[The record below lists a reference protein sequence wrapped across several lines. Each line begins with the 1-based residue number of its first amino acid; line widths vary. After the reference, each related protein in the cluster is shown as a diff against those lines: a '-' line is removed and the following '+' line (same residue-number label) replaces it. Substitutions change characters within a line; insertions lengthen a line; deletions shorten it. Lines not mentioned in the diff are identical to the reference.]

1 MESENNVIIDISEVP
16 KKRREPE
23 PFIMNTKKADTK
35 LYLLLSFFAPCILV
49 LICWIFQGVYPF
61 GDNQILVT
69 DFWHQYYPFANIL
82 HGKLQDHSSLLYTW
96 ESGMGSNFLAMMAYY
111 AASPLNLFT
120 MFVPEEFLRE
130 AITFIL
136 AMKIGFAGLFTG
148 MFLKYT
154 FRRNDISVC
163 CFAVLYALCSYMM
176 GYYWNIIW
184 IDTVALL
191 PLVMLGVVKLV
202 REKKTALYGAAFAL
216 ALISNYYIGLFIC
229 IFTVIAFFCICLFEC
244 KRFRDFLFSG
254 LRMLGMTAVGLGIS
268 GFMLLPAYY
277 ALQLTNSADNT
288 FPDSVSFYEEWVDLF
303 ANMTAF
309 REPTVKEGLPNLYCG
324 IICVVLAGMFIVSRH
339 IRIREKISAV
349 LILAFL
355 LISCN
360 MNVLNFIWHGFHF
373 TNMLPY
379 RYSFLFSFVLV
390 VMAYRAF
397 DLVLS
402 GKIRLPDSIAM
413 FIIAGGAFAA
423 AWFSER
429 NEQQTTAMWFSLAA
443 SLFYVTV
450 MFLYERRVLKP
461 IMMCG
466 LISIGLFL
474 EMFMNV
480 RTGTT
485 AVGVSDRVSY
495 PSKSAEI
502 QELLERI
509 EREEDSLFYRAEI
522 STWYTLNDP
531 ALYSYNGV
539 SQFSSMANKNI
550 TTFLRKLGVAGSEA
564 GNRYYYALTSPLTN
578 MFTGIKYVI
587 SRTGDILDTETMEK
601 LYTSGQVKAY
611 KNEYALPIGFM
622 VNEELSAYD
631 GIAYDNPFE
640 AQNDFFA
647 KATGISEPLFTS
659 IDVTHTSHSGMNEKN
674 GVYKKSYGN
683 YTYSVDKEAES
694 HILQFNFIPEERS
707 VLYAYFCADGVSEV
721 NILRDNVD
729 EGSYNVT
736 KMQGFIAPIGTYAS
750 GEKASVNANITDDER
765 TKGSIKLYVYALDTE
780 VLEMA
785 YERFLSESI
794 ELEEFSDI
802 SFTGTIDAKS
812 DGLCYFSIPYDGGW
826 TAYIDGEKA
835 ETVSIGGAMTGVN
848 VSRGTHRI
856 EFRYSPEGFTAG
868 MIASS
873 AGVLI
878 WLTVLIMEYL
888 RGKKKQEEM
897 QDEKSESNDGISRN

>member
-1 MESENNVIIDISEVP
+1 MESENNVIIDVSEVP

-402 GKIRLPDSIAM
+402 GKIRLLDSIAM

-423 AWFSER
+423 TWFSER
-429 NEQQTTAMWFSLAA
+429 DEQQTTAMWFSLGA
-443 SLFYVTV
+443 SMFYVII

-480 RTGTT
+480 RTGTA
-485 AVGVSDRVSY
+485 AVGVSDHVSY
-495 PSKSAEI
+495 PSKNAEI
-502 QELLERI
+502 QELLGKI
-509 EREEDSLFYRAEI
+509 DMEEDSLFYRTEL

-531 ALYSYNGV
+531 ALYSYNGI
-539 SQFSSMANKNI
+539 SQFSSMANKNV

-564 GNRYYYALTSPLTN
+564 GNRYYYALTSPLTH
-578 MFTGIKYVI
+578 MFTGIRYVI
-587 SRTGDILDTETMEK
+587 SRTGDIMDTETMERA
-601 LYTSGQVKAY
+601 YTSGLAEAY
-611 KNEYALPIGFM
+611 RNEYSLPIGFM

-631 GIAYDNPFE
+631 GEAYDNPFE
-640 AQNDFFA
+640 AQNDFFT
-647 KATGISEPLFTS
+647 KATGITDPLFTS
-659 IDVTHTSHSGMNEKN
+659 IDVTHTNHSGMNEKT

-683 YTYSVDKEAES
+683 YTFSVDTEAEN
-694 HILQFNFIPEERS
+694 HTLHFNFIPEEKS

-721 NILRDNVD
+721 NILRDNKD
-729 EGSYNVT
+729 EGSYSVT
-736 KMQGFIAPIGTYAS
+736 KMQGFIAPIGTYAA
-750 GEKASVNANITDDER
+750 GEKASVNANITDDNR
-765 TKGSIKLYVYALDTE
+765 TKGSIKLYVYALDMD
-780 VLEMA
+780 VLDKA
-785 YERFLSESI
+785 YEQLSSGGI
-794 ELEEFSDI
+794 ELDEFSDTYF
-802 SFTGTIDAKS
+802 SGTVEAEK
-812 DGLCYFSIPYDGGW
+812 DGICYFSIPYDGGW
-826 TAYIDGEKA
+826 TAYVDGKK
-835 ETVSIGGAMTGVN
+835 TDIITIGGAMTGVN
-848 VSRGTHRI
+848 VSCGTHYI
-856 EFRYSPEGFTAG
+856 ELKYMPEGFIAGVTAT
-868 MIASS
+868 S
-873 AGVLI
+873 AGIVI
-878 WLTVLIMEYL
+878 WLTVLVMEYL
-888 RGKKKQEEM
+888 KGKKKQEAKI
-897 QDEKSESNDGISRN
+897 Q